1 MPYVELSP
9 ISLLHY
15 KPSLQWSPY
24 LWPWPPRI
32 KSALPSSTSVMN
44 SLSRQMLWHK
54 NDVMLLTRTCQGYK
68 CPRAHLGG
76 SSPSENSLWETVTD
90 AWSFCHKH
98 AHHGGVYD
106 RKQSETI
113 RMSKKTLSW
122 LNKLWYIHSMN
133 TTYPRKLLLN
143 SENVYY
149 KTECM
154 LRFYWLRYLFPQRM
168 EQKFIY

>member
-1 MPYVELSP
+1 MLYVELSP
-9 ISLLHY
+9 ISLPHY
-15 KPSLQWSPY
+15 KPSLQWSLY

-90 AWSFCHKH
+90 AWSFCHKY

-113 RMSKKTLSW
+113 RMSKKHWVGWINYGISIQWTLHTPQNYYW
-122 LNKLWYIHSMN
+122 IAKMYI
-133 TTYPRKLLLN
+133 TKQ
-143 SENVYY
+143 NV
-149 KTECM
+149 C
-154 LRFYWLRYLFPQRM
+154 
-168 EQKFIY
+168 